1 MTSMRKSTRGTTTTT
16 TTTTIS
22 LIENKMGIVSIFTIN
37 IYKGR

>member
-1 MTSMRKSTRGTTTTT
+1 MMTSMRKSTRGPT

>member
-1 MTSMRKSTRGTTTTT
+1 MMTSMRKSTRGTTT

>member
-1 MTSMRKSTRGTTTTT
+1 MMTSMRKSTRGTT